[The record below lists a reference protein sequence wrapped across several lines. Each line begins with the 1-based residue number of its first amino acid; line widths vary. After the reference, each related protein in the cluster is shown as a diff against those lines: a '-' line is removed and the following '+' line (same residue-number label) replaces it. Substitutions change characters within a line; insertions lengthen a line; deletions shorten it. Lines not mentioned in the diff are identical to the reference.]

1 MDKNKFEIVYFIGT
15 LITSTI
21 SFYTIGLVVNKFLYE
36 ADDLEA
42 AKKLDRLILFYKS
55 LLGKFLTR
63 NGFTPLL
70 IDVIFC

>member
-15 LITSTI
+15 LITSTF

-63 NGFTPLL
+63 KGFTPLL

>member
-1 MDKNKFEIVYFIGT
+1 M
-15 LITSTI
+15 
-21 SFYTIGLVVNKFLYE
+21 NKFLYE

-55 LLGKFLTR
+55 ILGKVLTR